1 MATSLF
7 TALSGLQAH
16 QGWIDV
22 IGNNLANANTPGY
35 KTSHA
40 TFSDQL
46 SQTLRFAS
54 GPGTGT
60 GGRNPAQIGKGVRL
74 SDIGRNFSQGP
85 LQGTGRT
92 FDLALEGRG
101 FFVVNDGASNYYTR
115 VGTFGLDALQNL
127 VDVRTGYR
135 VIGTDSQPIQVDTTS
150 LFPPQATSS
159 MMLKGNLPAEVT
171 GPLPELLSASTAF
184 AHGSPAV
191 ATGSAA
197 GPFAVP
203 IGETWS
209 LEVQVNGGPMQTA
222 SVTSVTGTIT
232 AADIASAID
241 ALDGVSAAVDGSGF
255 VAVTSDRKG
264 EGVTIDIDS
273 GPAGRDLAA
282 AAGLPTVTVTG
293 SQTALVP
300 TTTLNDLPGNVVPY
314 ADGDIIEISGVDTDG
329 SPVNAQFVYG
339 AANDGETVDDFV
351 AFLDGLY
358 ADATVEID
366 ADGLI
371 RVEAQTAGESDLT
384 LSIGDDSGAAGETTW
399 STYALAVASEGTGP
413 DEHDMAMEV
422 YDQAG
427 IAHTLNLTF
436 QRQQDGTWNV
446 LPSIPA
452 GEGSISSGPITGIT
466 FSPDGSP
473 TGLNNVDLDVVVTF
487 NGQPTQT
494 VALDLGSDGGLD
506 NVTQFG
512 GAGTVYGHEQDGFG
526 VGELSNVNVDVDGSI
541 VGSYTNGQTRSL
553 GQLGV
558 AVFAN
563 QEGLRHAGNNL
574 YAETVNSGG
583 RIFGA
588 GAAGPAGSVIG
599 GSLESSNVDTAEQ
612 FVRLI
617 EAQRGFQTNARVIT
631 TQDELLQEM
640 VNLL

>member
-1 MATSLF
+1 MASSLF

-22 IGNNLANANTPGY
+22 IGNNLANTNTPGY
-35 KTSHA
+35 KTSQA

-60 GGRNPAQIGKGVRL
+60 GGRNPMQIGKGVRL

-85 LQGTGRT
+85 LQSTGRV

-101 FFVVNDGASNYYTR
+101 FFVVNDGASNYYSR

-135 VIGTDSQPIQVDTTS
+135 VVGTDNQPIQVDTTS
-150 LFPPQATSS
+150 LFPPQATGALT
-159 MMLKGNLPAEVT
+159 LKGNLPAQVT
-171 GPLPELLSASTAF
+171 GPLPELLSASTAL
-184 AHGSPAV
+184 AHGAPAQ
-191 ATGSAA
+191 ATGTNA

-209 LEVQVNGGPMQTA
+209 LEIQVNGGPLQTA
-222 SVTSVTGTIT
+222 AVTSTTGSIT
-232 AADIASAID
+232 TADIANALD
-241 ALDGVSAAVDGSGF
+241 ALDGVSATVDGSGF
-255 VAVTSDRKG
+255 VQVTSDRKG
-264 EGVTIDIDS
+264 QSVTIDIDA
-273 GPAGRDLAA
+273 GPAGRDLAS

-293 SQTALVP
+293 SQTALLP
-300 TTTLNDLPGNVVPY
+300 TTTLNDLPGNLVPY
-314 ADGDIIEISGVDTDG
+314 VAGDVIEVSGVDTDG
-329 SPVNAQFVYG
+329 TPINAQFVYG
-339 AANDGETVDDFV
+339 AANDGETVDDFI

-358 ADATVEID
+358 ADATVSVT

-371 RVEAQTAGESDLT
+371 EVEAQTAGESDLT
-384 LSIGDDSGAAGETTW
+384 LSIGDAAGATGETMW
-399 STYALAVASEGTGP
+399 STYALSVASEGTGP

-452 GEGSISSGPITGIT
+452 GEGSISSGPITGLT
-466 FSPDGSP
+466 FNPDGSP
-473 TGLNNVDLDVVVTF
+473 TGLNNVDLDIVVTF
-487 NGQPTQT
+487 SGQPTQT

-506 NVTQFG
+506 HVTQFG
-512 GAGTVYGHEQDGFG
+512 GDGTVYGFEQDGWA
-526 VGELSNVNVDVDGSI
+526 VGELSNLNVDVDGSI
-541 VGSYTNGQTRSL
+541 VGSYTNGQSRSL

-558 AVFAN
+558 AVFSN

-574 YAETVNSGG
+574 FAETVNSGG

-588 GAAGPAGSVIG
+588 GATGPAGSIIG